1 MSPQGTLAASVGWTA
16 PDARFLHAAA
26 SQNAAALR
34 LAAARAPSPAE
45 DAGAMARESSFE
57 DVALQDFSSRAAASP
72 VARPVTVATPSA
84 TPVPRAVDDSPLQ

>member
-1 MSPQGTLAASVGWTA
+1 
-16 PDARFLHAAA
+16 
-26 SQNAAALR
+26 
-34 LAAARAPSPAE
+34 
-45 DAGAMARESSFE
+45 MARESSFE